1 MSTSIEELPKSN
13 TNYNPN
19 IQNEVVQQ
27 VSLQQQ
33 PQGPTRAL
41 QMPSQGQQ
49 QPQVM
54 NIPTQSPNNLST
66 LDSNT
71 DMNNMFNDLKN
82 TNTSIPIRNI
92 PTNTSHIATDQ
103 SVKPN
108 YVPQQEK
115 RVRFVEE
122 SNFDR
127 EVEEKPRSLSWL
139 EKFQIPLFITVLG
152 VLLQTKQV
160 NSIIFKYVPSLFSKE
175 GQIQTSGIVFKAVVG
190 GILYICLQKALDEFV

>member
-33 PQGPTRAL
+33 PQGPTTTM
-41 QMPSQGQQ
+41 QMPTHVQQ

-54 NIPTQSPNNLST
+54 NIPTTSPNNLST
-66 LDSNT
+66 LDSNV
-71 DMNNMFNDLKN
+71 DMNNMFNDLKH

-103 SVKPN
+103 NIKPN
-108 YVPQQEK
+108 YIPQQEK

-127 EVEEKPRSLSWL
+127 AIEETPRSLSWI
-139 EKFQIPLFITVLG
+139 EKFQVPLFIIVLG
-152 VLLQTKQV
+152 VLLQTNQV
-160 NSIIFKYVPSLFSKE
+160 NETIFRFLPSLFSKE
-175 GQIQTSGIVFKAVVG
+175 GQIQTSGILFKAVVG
-190 GILYICLQKALDEFV
+190 GILYMVLQKMMDEFV